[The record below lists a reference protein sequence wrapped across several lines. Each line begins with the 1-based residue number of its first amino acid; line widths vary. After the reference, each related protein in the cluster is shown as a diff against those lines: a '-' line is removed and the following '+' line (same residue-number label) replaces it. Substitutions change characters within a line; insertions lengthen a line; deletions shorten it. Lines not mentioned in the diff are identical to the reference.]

1 MKIVWSPLAIEKMS
15 DISDYI
21 ALDNPLAA
29 LNWVETVFEEV
40 EKLSQFPDSGRIVP
54 ELKNNQYREL
64 VIGSYRVIYKNSAGQ
79 IQILTVRSFR
89 QLLSQ
94 EHLNSNP
101 D

>member
-29 LNWVETVFEEV
+29 LSWVETVFEEV
-40 EKLSQFPDSGRIVP
+40 EKLSRFPDSGRIVP

-94 EHLNSNP
+94 EHLNPNP